1 MNPLELLQ
9 PYLYGPHDA
18 ISHEYDAAA
27 YRLTAE
33 DKLSLEQAI
42 LVRGAKAIEN
52 VTKGG
57 AVLYLRSPQRFS
69 GDDEAYLRSL
79 FAPGTETIVPWG
91 GPDQIVV
98 SQREPDHSGVIMVE
112 SYSPFEDRF
121 LCLPYTKKLE
131 GADGIA
137 AYQFCATMQA
147 RNSLRVLQQHGR
159 LESLPPG
166 KLPKIARHEWQGIWV
181 PTTKHRRVFAQGGQM
196 ASEIGPIAADGGDY
210 LRFLLIVKTV
220 GKLKVPISEKR
231 RLLSEVER
239 MRGQA
244 GTDFSVFINKAYMS
258 LEDMMKL

>member
-1 MNPLELLQ
+1 MNPLDLLQ
-9 PYLYGPHDA
+9 SYLYGPEDT
-18 ISHEYDAAA
+18 ISHECDPAA

-33 DKLSLEQAI
+33 DKLSLEKAI

-79 FAPGTETIVPWG
+79 FAPGTGATAPWS

-98 SQREPDHSGVIMVE
+98 SQREPDPSGVIVVE
-112 SYSPFEDRF
+112 SYSPFEDR
-121 LCLPYTKKLE
+121 LLRLPYTKKLD

-159 LESLPPG
+159 LESLPPT

-181 PTTKHRRVFAQGGQM
+181 PTTTHRRVFAQGGQM
-196 ASEIGPIAADGGDY
+196 ASEIGPIAQDGGDY
-210 LRFLLIVKTV
+210 LRFLLTVKAI
-220 GKLKVPISEKR
+220 GKMKISIAEKR
-231 RLLSEVER
+231 RLLSEVGR
-239 MRGQA
+239 MRGQS
-244 GTDFSVFINKAYMS
+244 GTDFSVFIDKACMS

>member
-9 PYLYGPHDA
+9 PYLYGPHDT

-98 SQREPDHSGVIMVE
+98 SQREPDHSGVIVVE

-121 LCLPYTKKLE
+121 LRLPYAKKLN
-131 GADGIA
+131 GVDAIV

-159 LESLPPG
+159 LESLPPS
-166 KLPKIARHEWQGIWV
+166 KLPKIARQEWQGIWV

-196 ASEIGPIAADGGDY
+196 ASEIGAIAQDGGDY
-210 LRFLLIVKTV
+210 LRFLLIVKAI
-220 GKLKVPISEKR
+220 GKMKIPIAEKR
-231 RLLSEVER
+231 RLLSEVGR
-239 MRGQA
+239 MRGQS
-244 GTDFSVFINKAYMS
+244 GTDFSVFIDKAYMS